1 MATEFTEEEAIAI
14 SRMAIE
20 QAWGVKE
27 YTHEE
32 MMEYVESTGLNSLFS
47 SIGLSQMAAAGHRRN
62 YKNVLNQTLQNNII
76 VDNEARHVQRFV
88 DADKLLKQEQGK
100 RDPNQRGNRWFGRC
114 GQQRG

>member
-47 SIGLSQMAAAGHRRN
+47 SIGLRWLAGHRRN

-100 RDPNQRGNRWFGRC
+100 ENPTKR
-114 GQQRG
+114 